1 LPIEIVDLPSKNGWI
16 FPVRYVKLPEGSTAQ
31 IFAAYG
37 NIMKS
42 PSFVPTVLR
51 LIVAMGISLQMGSEV
66 FFLGIRM
73 MGISCPPPVM
83 VVLF

>member
-1 LPIEIVDLPSKNGWI
+1 MEIVDLPSKKMWI

-42 PSFVPTVLR
+42 PIFVPTVLR

-66 FFLGIRM
+66 FSLALG
-73 MGISCPPPVM
+73 
-83 VVLF
+83 